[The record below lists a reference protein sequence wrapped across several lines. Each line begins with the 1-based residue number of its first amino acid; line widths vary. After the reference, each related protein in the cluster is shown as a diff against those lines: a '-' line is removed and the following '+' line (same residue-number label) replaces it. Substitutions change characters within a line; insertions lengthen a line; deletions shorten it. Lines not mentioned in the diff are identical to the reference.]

1 MAARTMLLA
10 GHVHQAVLRLDLE
23 AAETHFQT
31 LRESANNDGIFFHC
45 YYLCSFLL
53 SFLLSPLKPPHS
65 FTLMFSA
72 DEIVVQAAR
81 QGLDQARQAA
91 ARAAAD
97 TETRASKR
105 KLSLSPAPN
114 AHQAS
119 AQSAE
124 SSSSSLSA
132 ITTSTTSSANKALR
146 PEPAQI
152 PSVGG
157 SAAASPASDSQETPT
172 AVQLAEDPDSPNHE
186 FLLFLRNELRFQ
198 LDLQKNFMNAND
210 YISISDLIA
219 DLLVERTKTETDT
232 AVLDLCQGKLGP
244 AGRLIRAL
252 RKRLP
257 PHYKPIEGGYERFP
271 ESDTAL

>member
-1 MAARTMLLA
+1 
-10 GHVHQAVLRLDLE
+10 
-23 AAETHFQT
+23 
-31 LRESANNDGIFFHC
+31 
-45 YYLCSFLL
+45 
-53 SFLLSPLKPPHS
+53 
-65 FTLMFSA
+65 MFSA

-81 QGLDQARQAA
+81 QGLDQALQAA

-97 TETRASKR
+97 TETRAAKR
-105 KLSLSPAPN
+105 KLSVSPAPK
-114 AHQAS
+114 ADQTS
-119 AQSAE
+119 AQSA
-124 SSSSSLSA
+124 SSSTSSISA
-132 ITTSTTSSANKALR
+132 ITTSTSSSANKALR

-157 SAAASPASDSQETPT
+157 SAAASLASESEETPT
-172 AVQLAEDPDSPNHE
+172 AVQQAEDLASPDHE

-198 LDLQKNFMNAND
+198 LELIIHFMNDAN

-219 DLLVERTKTETDT
+219 DLLENKTKLETDT

-257 PHYKPIEGGYERFP
+257 PQYKPKEGGYERIP
-271 ESDTAL
+271 ESDPAL